1 MSNVVII
8 GSGMAGIGLA
18 ELLAKDSKFSVTVV
32 SGETSGYYS
41 RPLLSHA
48 FASEEVFG
56 RTVLSDVPSLQQK
69 FRFFAGKTVEQILPE
84 AKQVLFAGGEK
95 IDYDLLVLATGSEA
109 FVPPPWWSYQ
119 QNFLTLNRY
128 DDAVAIRIL
137 RASGARRLAV
147 VGGGLIG
154 CEIASDL
161 AKAGDEVV
169 LVHAVDRLMERIF
182 SPEDSARL
190 AEHLQQQ
197 KIKVMLN
204 TMVTTF
210 TRENGRTRLSHAD
223 GDIEVDAA
231 IVAVGFRPRTALA
244 AAAGLNVNR
253 GIVTDDQFRTSV
265 AGIYAIGDGAEV
277 CGNLYPFVAPIR
289 AQVKHLAGSLLG
301 TVSGGW
307 LAPAV
312 KVRVKVHGFA

>member
-1 MSNVVII
+1 MSNVLII
-8 GSGMAGIGLA
+8 GSGMAGVGLA
-18 ELLAKDSKFSVTVV
+18 ELLAQDEKFSVTVV
-32 SGETSGYYS
+32 SGETAGYYS

-48 FASEEVFG
+48 FASDEVFG
-56 RTVLSDVPSLQQK
+56 RTVLSDAANLQKK
-69 FRFFAGKTVEQILPE
+69 FNFLAGKNAEHVLPGI
-84 AKQVLFAGGEK
+84 KQVVFTDGE
-95 IDYDLLVLATGSEA
+95 ILSYDSLVLATGSEA
-109 FVPPPWWSYQ
+109 FVPPTWLPFQ
-119 QNFLTLNRY
+119 ENFLTLNRY
-128 DDAVAIRIL
+128 EDAVKIRQL
-137 RASGARRLAV
+137 RSQGARRWAV
-147 VGGGLIG
+147 VGGGVIG

-197 KIKVMLN
+197 KIIVMLN

>member
-1 MSNVVII
+1 MSNVLII
-8 GSGMAGIGLA
+8 GSGMAGVGLA
-18 ELLAKDSKFSVTVV
+18 ELLAQDEKFSVTVV
-32 SGETSGYYS
+32 SGETAGYYS

-48 FASEEVFG
+48 FASDEVFG
-56 RTVLSDVPSLQQK
+56 RTVLSDAANLQKK
-69 FRFFAGKTVEQILPE
+69 FNFLAGKNPEHVLPGI
-84 AKQVLFAGGEK
+84 KQVVFTDGE
-95 IDYDLLVLATGSEA
+95 ILSYDSLVLATGSEA
-109 FVPPPWWSYQ
+109 FVPPTWLPFQ
-119 QNFLTLNRY
+119 ENFLTLNRY
-128 DDAVAIRIL
+128 DDAVAIRKL
-137 RASGARRLAV
+137 CASGARRWAV

-223 GDIEVDAA
+223 GAIEVDAA

-307 LAPAV
+307 TAPAV